1 MFFPA
6 FNDLSSA
13 RLFAV
18 EQAVSHLLATSE
30 QHCLY
35 DMVGQHTLSYAL
47 FEKIVRRGHVPPTL
61 HEGLY
66 YYLCGHEAKLMRVAR
81 RLLDEPDNQALR
93 EALTTAIRQP
103 DEASELA

>member
-18 EQAVSHLLATSE
+18 EQAVSELLVTSE
-30 QHCLY
+30 HHFLSEIV
-35 DMVGQHTLSYAL
+35 DHHTLAHGL
-47 FEKIVRRGHVPPTL
+47 FEVIDCRGLVPSDL
-61 HEGLY
+61 HDSICHYLCAHEG
-66 YYLCGHEAKLMRVAR
+66 KFMRIAR

-93 EALTTAIRQP
+93 EALTTAMRQP
-103 DEASELA
+103 DEVSELA